1 MPANTSSAVIY
12 RYKQKHYKR
21 IVADLDREV
30 VERWEERLKAEG
42 IGKSEFIRNAI
53 LSYLESRPNRAAFHY
68 AAYLALFIAS
78 AFCALLSCSDTV

>member
-53 LSYLESRPNRAAFHY
+53 LSYLEKPSE
-68 AAYLALFIAS
+68 
-78 AFCALLSCSDTV
+78 